1 MTQTVPSQDNLSIEA
16 WIDTLSL
23 GEVALVALAI
33 STVIVSILAWLFRRK
48 HRQSSTVSKKN

>member
-1 MTQTVPSQDNLSIEA
+1 MIQTVPSQDNLSIEA

-48 HRQSSTVSKKN
+48 HKQNSTVSKKN

>member
-23 GEVALVALAI
+23 GEVALVTLAI
-33 STVIVSILAWLFRRK
+33 STVIVSVLAWLFRRK
-48 HRQSSTVSKKN
+48 HKQNSTASKKN

>member
-23 GEVALVALAI
+23 GEAALVALAI
-33 STVIVSILAWLFRRK
+33 STVIVSVLAWLFRRK
-48 HRQSSTVSKKN
+48 HKQNSTASKKN

>member
-48 HRQSSTVSKKN
+48 HKQNSTVSKKN